1 MGVLWF
7 GVPVIG
13 QILLI
18 CGLIAMPI
26 FDFKRRCENTWD
38 DFKEK
43 RKKQQEE
50 NEKQQQAQ
58 QQAALPKEDWDKHGH
73 FQNLFS

>member
-18 CGLIAMPI
+18 CGLIALPI
-26 FDFKRRCENTWD
+26 YEFKRRCENTLD
-38 DFKEK
+38 AH
-43 RKKQQEE
+43 RKKCEKHQEE
-50 NEKQQQAQ
+50 IEKQTQPQQIQ
-58 QQAALPKEDWDKHGH
+58 PQPPKEDWDTKGH
-73 FQNLFS
+73 FQC